1 MQSYDPFMCKYCM
14 LSQKS
19 TDKEN
24 LGTDKEILPFLG
36 LAYKAGPEGVR
47 TLHLNLLF
55 IICDCH

>member
-1 MQSYDPFMCKYCM
+1 M

-36 LAYKAGPEGVR
+36 LAYGVG
-47 TLHLNLLF
+47 T
-55 IICDCH
+55 